1 MEDILDVQM
10 PPEPE
15 PEPEPERVVAFD
27 EEEEV
32 APSREQE
39 EQEPEQ
45 PVQRTKVPD
54 EEVFKEV
61 PQIKK
66 VKRKPSAK
74 QLAHLEKMRA
84 KKEANRIA
92 KEEWMEEQKSKQKKF
107 VDAEEREVSIR
118 ARANPPQ
125 TTNKIKN
132 KKIIKNSQDA
142 LPTLDRSAPINH
154 PHYDYDTNDPQYAQ
168 QEYYYEEPT
177 APPPLRQ
184 EQQVGMY
191 QLSAEQIRELQFN
204 AISDYDTI
212 RKQQKAEKQQHQAK
226 QYLEQKKKQ
235 VFKQMRG
242 SAQPQYDANDPWA
255 HCFQ

>member
-32 APSREQE
+32 APVAE
-39 EQEPEQ
+39 EPEQ
-45 PVQRTKVPD
+45 PEVAKQRMKVPD

-154 PHYDYDTNDPQYAQ
+154 PHYDYDTNDPQYHNP
-168 QEYYYEEPT
+168 EYQGQYYEEPT
-177 APPPLRQ
+177 APPQ
-184 EQQVGMY
+184 QQVGMY

-212 RKQQKAEKQQHQAK
+212 RKQQKAEKQQQQAK